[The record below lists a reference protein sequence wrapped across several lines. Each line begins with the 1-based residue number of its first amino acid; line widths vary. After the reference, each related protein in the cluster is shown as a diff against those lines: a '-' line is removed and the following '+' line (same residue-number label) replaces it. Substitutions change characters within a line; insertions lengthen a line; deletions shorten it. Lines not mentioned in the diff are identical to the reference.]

1 MKITA
6 ARKTEGLAIRDVYEG
21 RDEDKRRLRL
31 RLQQEPTVTQPQSET
46 LEGRLGGKTLMKNSE
61 KEC

>member
-31 RLQQEPTVTQPQSET
+31 RLQQEPTVNQPQ
-46 LEGRLGGKTLMKNSE
+46 
-61 KEC
+61 